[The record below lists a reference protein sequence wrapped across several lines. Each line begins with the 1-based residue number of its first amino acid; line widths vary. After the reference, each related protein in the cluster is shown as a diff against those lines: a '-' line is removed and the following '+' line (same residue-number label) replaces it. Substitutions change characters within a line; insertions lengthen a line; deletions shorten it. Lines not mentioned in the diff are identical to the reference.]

1 MSRDP
6 GSETPRRWREL
17 QFPVGSRASRGPC
30 GPQSPHLCNGAAPF
44 RRARGTRRPIAL
56 LLPPAQ
62 PPGRR
67 SHVLPGRADPASPG
81 PRRHSR
87 AGTKKG
93 RWRRHGS
100 PPAPGRPGAAH
111 LRRAGDGLAAGR
123 GEVRNRNCARGG
135 RGRAPSARA
144 PSREEMSQARP
155 VSRNLFFLYTFLQ
168 NHGPGSLHE
177 QVVGVP
183 GVTVTDVLEF
193 DPEISPDRDS
203 LHELAAQLAST
214 ADDMELRFV
223 LCQFA
228 ELPWM
233 VIYSLFFTYN
243 QTGLRDVYR
252 SFMYAVTNL
261 RENRRFR
268 NFLAGRGRVF
278 PGPWREMVLS
288 LLLGVLLSCGCRLAH

>member
-1 MSRDP
+1 
-6 GSETPRRWREL
+6 
-17 QFPVGSRASRGPC
+17 
-30 GPQSPHLCNGAAPF
+30 
-44 RRARGTRRPIAL
+44 
-56 LLPPAQ
+56 
-62 PPGRR
+62 
-67 SHVLPGRADPASPG
+67 
-81 PRRHSR
+81 
-87 AGTKKG
+87 
-93 RWRRHGS
+93 
-100 PPAPGRPGAAH
+100 
-111 LRRAGDGLAAGR
+111 
-123 GEVRNRNCARGG
+123 
-135 RGRAPSARA
+135 
-144 PSREEMSQARP
+144 MSQARP

-214 ADDMELRFV
+214 ADDMEL
-223 LCQFA
+223 
-228 ELPWM
+228 
-233 VIYSLFFTYN
+233 SLFFTYN

-252 SFMYAVTNL
+252 SFMYALTNL